1 VVGNPLTAATAPAFR
16 DVVRALDDPD
26 CRTLLRHLEEPRSAA
41 ELTDRTEVP
50 RSTVYEK
57 LDLLDEA
64 GLVREFTEIRRDG
77 SHTTNYECSFGEL
90 RVWLDDD
97 REFRAR
103 VERTDRTP
111 DERLAALWTEVR
123 TET

>member
-1 VVGNPLTAATAPAFR
+1 MAENPLSAATAPAFR

-26 CRTLLRHLEEPRSAA
+26 CREILKHLDEPRSAA
-41 ELTDRTEVP
+41 ELTDRTGIP

-57 LDLLDEA
+57 LDLLDDA

-77 SHTTNYECSFGEL
+77 SHTANYECSFGEL

-97 REFRAR
+97 REFCASIERANR
-103 VERTDRTP
+103 AP